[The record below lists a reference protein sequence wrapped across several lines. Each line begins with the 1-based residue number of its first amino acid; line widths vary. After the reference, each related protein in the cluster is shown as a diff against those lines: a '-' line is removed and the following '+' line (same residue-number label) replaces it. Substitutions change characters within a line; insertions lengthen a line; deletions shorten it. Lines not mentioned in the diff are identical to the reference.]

1 MLKIA
6 NINKYKKGG
15 EEMLSLF
22 NTNNAEPFLK
32 WAGGKRQLI
41 DELEKRLPKHILN
54 TKYIDTY
61 IEPFIGGGSFFFHL
75 KNNYKIK
82 QPIIM
87 DINPD
92 LILAYK
98 VVQSYPEELIIF
110 LKELSA
116 TYKSIP
122 KDERKE
128 FYHDIRDLYNKQR
141 KQFDYNSYNSEWITR
156 TAYLIFLNRTCFNGL
171 YRLNKNG
178 EFNSAFGSYDN
189 PKIVDEENI
198 RNCSIALQDTI
209 IIHGDFSK
217 SLEYVSQNTFVYLDP
232 PYRPISKTSS
242 FTTYTE
248 YDFKDGNQLRL
259 FEYFK
264 EVDKRKGYVML
275 SNSDPKNTN
284 PYDNFFDDLYKD
296 FVIERVVA
304 KRFISGNPNSRKPV
318 TELIIRNYQ

>member
-1 MLKIA
+1 
-6 NINKYKKGG
+6 
-15 EEMLSLF
+15 
-22 NTNNAEPFLK
+22 
-32 WAGGKRQLI
+32 
-41 DELEKRLPKHILN
+41 
-54 TKYIDTY
+54 
-61 IEPFIGGGSFFFHL
+61 
-75 KNNYKIK
+75 
-82 QPIIM
+82 M

-248 YDFKDGNQLRL
+248 YDFKDGDQLRL

-264 EVDKRKGYVML
+264 EVDKRNGYVML

-284 PYDNFFDDLYKD
+284 KKYKSICPYDNFFDDLYKD